1 MRCSGKRWAVLAA
14 HHPPPT
20 HVLCNLPVNSSREG
34 YLMSAIPPNPEMLQR
49 SIRIFKTYR
58 RNQTLTELFQPQA
71 ITGAL

>member
-1 MRCSGKRWAVLAA
+1 
-14 HHPPPT
+14 
-20 HVLCNLPVNSSREG
+20 
-34 YLMSAIPPNPEMLQR
+34 MSAIPPNPEMLQR